1 MDRMKRNA
9 LGYCSAMLAT
19 GLLWGATGC
28 GRPSGSFVPY
38 VVAITEARPA
48 DIKTAVPLMEGVA
61 RTAGFQIEPPQ
72 TLPAG
77 AMFHASHDG
86 LQLVMGAQ
94 VVAGRLHVHVV
105 AMAPRLNQSS
115 AHRKVLA
122 DLDNALRRA
131 FGDRLISES

>member
-1 MDRMKRNA
+1 
-9 LGYCSAMLAT
+9 MLAT
-19 GLLWGATGC
+19 GLLWGAVGC

-38 VVAITEARPA
+38 VASISAARPE
-48 DIKTAVPLMEGVA
+48 DVKRTVPLLEGVA

-77 AMFHASHDG
+77 AIFHAAHNE

-94 VVAGRLHVHVV
+94 VVAGRIHVHVA
-105 AMAPRLNQSS
+105 AMAPRLNQGS

-122 DLDNALRRA
+122 DLDTALREA
-131 FGDRLISES
+131 FGDRLGVES